1 MSRHASL
8 LLMASLIILEVGRSI
23 SGSVRLKVPTN
34 SIKWDHNMLKRSDEN
49 MQHKRYPRV
58 RMVKRALRID
68 DGVFLKTKIGT
79 GETFRGH
86 LRKDALNEYN
96 DWAMMKNERL
106 LDDNMVRRLKKEG
119 DWGLVR
125 MI

>member
-1 MSRHASL
+1 MTGHVSL

-34 SIKWDHNMLKRSDEN
+34 SIKWDHNMLKRLDEN
-49 MQHKRYPRV
+49 KRYPRV

-68 DGVFLKTKIGT
+68 DGVFLKTKRST
-79 GETFRGH
+79 GETFRRH

-96 DWAMMKNERL
+96 DWAMMKNEKL
-106 LDDNMVRRLKKEG
+106 LDDNLVRRLKKEG

>member
-1 MSRHASL
+1 MTGHVSL
-8 LLMASLIILEVGRSI
+8 LLMASLIILEVVRSI
-23 SGSVRLKVPTN
+23 SGSVRLKMPTN
-34 SIKWDHNMLKRSDEN
+34 SIKWDHNMLKRLDEN
-49 MQHKRYPRV
+49 KRYPRV

-68 DGVFLKTKIGT
+68 DGVFLKTKRST
-79 GETFRGH
+79 GETFRRH

-96 DWAMMKNERL
+96 DWAMMKNEKL
-106 LDDNMVRRLKKEG
+106 LDDNLVRRLKKEG

>member
-1 MSRHASL
+1 MSRHVSL

-23 SGSVRLKVPTN
+23 SGSGRLNVPTN

-58 RMVKRALRID
+58 RMVKRALRI
-68 DGVFLKTKIGT
+68 GT

-96 DWAMMKNERL
+96 DWAMMKNARL
-106 LDDNMVRRLKKEG
+106 LDDNMARRLKKEG